1 MDTAAWCQWFAE
13 NEACGSSPQYER
25 LANVVAES
33 DELLEWLLLLP
44 GSRQQP
50 NLLFASVRF
59 LGGATDTVDGFVDFV
74 RSSFD
79 ELEVTMLA
87 RSTQT
92 NEVARCAAFLPLL
105 ADLDAELALIEVG
118 ASAGLCLFPDLY
130 AYSYDGE
137 QIGNSDLVIDVET
150 ANTVPVPQRLPT
162 VAWRAGLDLN
172 PLSVSDD
179 EDLAWL
185 RACVWPEH
193 TERRQRLDLAATI
206 VATDPPR
213 IDQGDLCDA
222 TLNLIDEAPR
232 EAIKVV
238 FHSAVLAY
246 VDEASRLDFA
256 ATMRSLV
263 DDRSDVVWLSNEGP
277 SVIAGIE
284 AADLIVEP
292 PGNAQ
297 FHLGRD
303 GTELIAVTDP
313 HGRWLRWMP
322 PC

>member
-1 MDTAAWCQWFAE
+1 MDTAAWYRWFAE
-13 NEACGSSPQYER
+13 NEARGSSPQYER
-25 LANVVAES
+25 LASAVAES
-33 DELLEWLLLLP
+33 DELIEQLSLLP
-44 GSRQQP
+44 GAKRQP

-59 LGGATDTVDGFVDFV
+59 LGGPTDTVERFVDFV
-74 RSSFD
+74 RSNSD
-79 ELEVTMLA
+79 ELAATMLA

-118 ASAGLCLFPDLY
+118 ASAGLCLFPDHY

-137 QIGNSDLVIDVET
+137 RVGESPLEIKVDT
-150 ANTVPVPQRLPT
+150 ATTVPVPQRLPT

-172 PLSVSDD
+172 PLSVTDD

-185 RACVWPEH
+185 RACIWPEH
-193 TERRQRLDLAATI
+193 TERRQHLDLAATI
-206 VATDPPR
+206 AAQDPPR
-213 IDQGDLCDA
+213 IDQGDLRDA
-222 TLNLIDEAPR
+222 TLNLIEEAPR
-232 EAIKVV
+232 NAIKVV

-256 ATMRSLV
+256 TTMRNLV
-263 DDRSDVVWLSNEGP
+263 EHRSDVVWLSNEGP
-277 SVIAGIE
+277 AVVAGID
-284 AADLIVEP
+284 AADASVPP

-297 FHLGRD
+297 FHLGRN

-313 HGRWLRWMP
+313 HGQWLRWMP
-322 PC
+322 PA

>member
-1 MDTAAWCQWFAE
+1 MDTAAWYRWFAE
-13 NEACGSSPQYER
+13 IEARGSSPQYER
-25 LANVVAES
+25 LANAVAES
-33 DELLEWLLLLP
+33 NELLERLSLLP
-44 GSRQQP
+44 ETKRQP

-59 LGGATDTVDGFVDFV
+59 LGGPTDAVEGFVEFI
-74 RSSFD
+74 RSNSD
-79 ELEVTMLA
+79 ELEATMRT
-87 RSTQT
+87 RSTKT

-105 ADLDAELALIEVG
+105 ADLKGEIALIEVG

-137 QIGNSDLVIDVET
+137 QIGDSALEIAVET
-150 ANTVPVPQRLPT
+150 AHTVPPPQRLPT

-185 RACVWPEH
+185 RACIWPEH
-193 TERRQRLDLAATI
+193 NERRQRLDLAATI

-213 IDQGDLCDA
+213 IDQGDLRSA

-232 EAIKVV
+232 DATKVV

-246 VDEASRLDFA
+246 VDEPSRLDFA
-256 ATMRSLV
+256 TTMRSLV
-263 DDRSDVVWLSNEGP
+263 NSRSDVVWLSNEGP

-284 AADLIVEP
+284 AADPIAEP
-292 PGNAQ
+292 PGHAQ

-313 HGRWLRWMP
+313 HGGWLRWMP
-322 PC
+322 PR

>member
-1 MDTAAWCQWFAE
+1 VE
-13 NEACGSSPQYER
+13 
-25 LANVVAES
+25 
-33 DELLEWLLLLP
+33 
-44 GSRQQP
+44 
-50 NLLFASVRF
+50 
-59 LGGATDTVDGFVDFV
+59 GFVDFV
-74 RSSFD
+74 RSNSD
-79 ELEVTMLA
+79 DLEATMLA

-92 NEVARCAAFLPLL
+92 NEVARCAAFLPVL

-118 ASAGLCLFPDLY
+118 ASAGLCLFPDRY

-137 QIGNSDLVIDVET
+137 RVGDSALEIEVET
-150 ANTVPVPQRLPT
+150 AGTVPLPKCLPT

-185 RACVWPEH
+185 RACIWPEH
-193 TERRQRLDLAATI
+193 VERRQRLDLAATI
-206 VATDPPR
+206 VAQDPPR
-213 IDQGDLCDA
+213 IDHGDLRDA

-246 VDEASRLDFA
+246 IDEASRLDFA
-256 ATMRSLV
+256 STMRSLV
-263 DDRSDVVWLSNEGP
+263 DNRSDVVWLSNEGP
-277 SVIAGIE
+277 SVVAGIE
-284 AADLIVEP
+284 AADPSVHP

-303 GTELIAVTDP
+303 GTELMAVTDP

-322 PC
+322 SR